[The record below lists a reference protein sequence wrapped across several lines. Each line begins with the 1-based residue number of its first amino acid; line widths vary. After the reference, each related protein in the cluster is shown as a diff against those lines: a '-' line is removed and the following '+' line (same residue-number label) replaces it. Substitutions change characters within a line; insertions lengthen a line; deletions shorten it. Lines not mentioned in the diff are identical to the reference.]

1 MENEQI
7 LVSLDPPG
15 GRRYDLADLGDLGE
29 CLREMR
35 ARDPNDVHLAI
46 AHALLLQIEEL
57 SSTEQPPA

>member
-1 MENEQI
+1 MEDEPI

-29 CLREMR
+29 CLRDMR
-35 ARDPNDVHLAI
+35 AKNPNDVHLAI

-57 SSTEQPPA
+57 FSTEQPEA

>member
-1 MENEQI
+1 MEDEPI

-29 CLREMR
+29 CLRDMR
-35 ARDPNDVHLAI
+35 AKNPNYVHLAI

-57 SSTEQPPA
+57 FSTEQPEA